1 LNPQE
6 SRDSLSRLHGRS
18 LGEYEIHL
26 QLKPLQYRGGWTY
39 FSLYLKDH
47 AGRISSQRSPTGQ
60 AMETPVLE
68 GIHSRGGRG
77 VKGWI
82 EVGDYFP
89 IVHFEGRKTPPKTV
103 HLSKRGLD
111 RGIFGLLGGCVP
123 PGGHLMFAYEV
134 SYESLFHRETQNSLT
149 KGIPPISTAQ
159 GELLFH
165 AGFRLVKDWYLAE
178 GGHEGPR
185 KLWGEKPLNEI
196 ESREFDLRTFLQLL
210 AFLSRQPN
218 PTYVEREQLAKRR
231 ALEIA
236 EELEL
241 EPNLSGLRERII
253 HTYRN
258 GFRSKELER
267 AARHA
272 CHQIEEVLET
282 THFEDGRMREKLS
295 EIARD
300 CSGQMREN
308 YGCRGKD
315 EEIVRV
321 SGS

>member
-1 LNPQE
+1 MTSLDLQE
-6 SRDSLSRLHGRS
+6 SGDSLSRLHGRS
-18 LGEYEIHL
+18 VGEYEIHL

-39 FSLYLKDH
+39 FSLYLKDQ
-47 AGRISSQRSPTGQ
+47 AGRISSQRSPSGER
-60 AMETPVLE
+60 METPVLE

-77 VKGWI
+77 VKGWV

-89 IVHFEGRKTPPKTV
+89 IVHFKGRDIQPKTV

-134 SYESLFHRETQNSLT
+134 SYESPFHRETQNSLT

-165 AGFRLVKDWYLAE
+165 AGFLLIKDWYLAE

-185 KLWGEKPLNEI
+185 KLWGEKPLNEV
-196 ESREFDLRTFLQLL
+196 ESREFDLRTFLQFL

-218 PTYVEREQLAKRR
+218 LTYVEREQLAKRR

-236 EELEL
+236 EELE
-241 EPNLSGLRERII
+241 PNLSILRERII
-253 HTYRN
+253 HIYRN

-267 AARHA
+267 SARHT
-272 CHQIEEVLET
+272 CHQIGAVLEAPD
-282 THFEDGRMREKLS
+282 FEDGRTREKLS
-295 EIARD
+295 EVARD
-300 CSGQMREN
+300 CSGAMRE
-308 YGCRGKD
+308 D
-315 EEIVRV
+315 
-321 SGS
+321 